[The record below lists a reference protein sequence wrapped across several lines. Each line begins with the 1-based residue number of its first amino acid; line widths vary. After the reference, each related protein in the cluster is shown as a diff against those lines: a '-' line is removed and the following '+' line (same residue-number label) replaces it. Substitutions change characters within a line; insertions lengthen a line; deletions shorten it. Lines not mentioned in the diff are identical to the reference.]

1 MSVVVSVEDAGPSR
15 KQLTIEVP
23 APAVEAEMQRVVAT
37 FNREIQLPG
46 FRRGKAPKQL
56 LLKRFR
62 QEIEKEV
69 VDRLLPRYWHQAE
82 AEAGIDSLLNPQVDD
97 VQLKPDEPLVFKAS
111 VDVRPEIELGEID
124 GIKLPDPSIEVTDEE
139 VDEMVED
146 LRRRQGDWVPVERS
160 SAQGDLVSLE
170 ITEVKDDA
178 ETEDAEKPRT
188 DTIAIEVGDPNVWEE
203 LSLAVTGL
211 KEGQEGTFSRTAEVE
226 GESVERKFSFQVTAV
241 KERELPEVNDELA
254 QAVGG
259 FDSVEEMRQEIR
271 HRMFHNKE
279 RGRFEERETALLER
293 LRELHPLDLP
303 EQVVG
308 RETERMLRNYAQR
321 LAGQGVDLETVDI
334 DWVKMRDDMVGRA
347 RESVHA
353 RLVLDAIAKDRGLE
367 ATEQELEAALSD
379 IARSQQATTAAVRQ
393 ALAEDGRLAEL
404 RAQLAQEKVV
414 RSLIGAE
421 QSGHEHPEDEAAETE
436 KKPAKAGA
444 KKKSAAKKEASTKE
458 ASKKTAAKKSP
469 AKKKTAKKSAA
480 KDADDEASDAAE
492 VDEDDAES

>member
-23 APAVEAEMQRVVAT
+23 APAVDAEMQRVITA
-37 FNREIQLPG
+37 FSREIQLPG

-62 QEIEKEV
+62 EEIEKEV

-82 AEAGIDSLLNPQVDD
+82 SEAGIDSLLNPQVDD

-111 VDVRPEIELGEID
+111 VDVRPEIELGDID

-160 SAQGDLVSLE
+160 AAQGDLVSLE
-170 ITEVKDDA
+170 ISEVKDD
-178 ETEDAEKPRT
+178 DAEKTEDDEAASEP
-188 DTIAIEVGDPNVWEE
+188 DTVAVEVGDPNVWEE

-211 KEGQEGTFSRTAEVE
+211 REGQESTFSRTAEVE
-226 GESVERKFSFQVTAV
+226 GESVERNFRFQVTAV
-241 KERELPEVNDELA
+241 KERELPEVDDELA
-254 QAVGG
+254 QSVGG
-259 FDSVEEMRQEIR
+259 FDSVDEMRQEIR

-293 LRELHPLDLP
+293 LREMHPLDLP

-308 RETERMLRNYAQR
+308 RETERLLRNYAQR
-321 LAGQGVDLETVDI
+321 LASQGVDLETVDI

-347 RESVHA
+347 REGVHA
-353 RLVLDAIAKDRGLE
+353 RLVLDAIAKDRGME

-379 IARSQQATTAAVRQ
+379 IARSQQASTAAVRQ

-404 RAQLAQEKVV
+404 RGQLAQEKVV
-414 RSLIGAE
+414 RRLIGAE
-421 QSGHEHPEDEAAETE
+421 EAEEEAAEEGQPETE
-436 KKPAKAGA
+436 
-444 KKKSAAKKEASTKE
+444 AA
-458 ASKKTAAKKSP
+458 
-469 AKKKTAKKSAA
+469 
-480 KDADDEASDAAE
+480 
-492 VDEDDAES
+492 

>member
-1 MSVVVSVEDAGPSR
+1 MSVVVSIEDAGPSR

-23 APAVEAEMQRVVAT
+23 APAVDAEMQRVLAM
-37 FNREIQLPG
+37 FSREIQLPG

-62 QEIEKEV
+62 EEIEKEV
-69 VDRLLPRYWHQAE
+69 VDRLMPRYWQQAE

-97 VQLKPDEPLVFKAS
+97 VELKDDKTLVFKAS
-111 VDVRPEIELGEID
+111 APVRPEIELGDID
-124 GIKLPDPSIEVTDEE
+124 GITLPDPSAEVTDEE

-160 SAQGDLVSLE
+160 AAQGDLVSLE

-178 ETEDAEKPRT
+178 AEGDEGEDAEGAGEP

-211 KEGQEGTFSRTAEVE
+211 EEGQESTFSRTTEVE
-226 GESVERKFSFQVTAV
+226 GESVERNFRFQVTAV
-241 KERELPEVNDELA
+241 KERELPEVDDELA
-254 QAVGG
+254 QSVGG
-259 FDSVEEMRQEIR
+259 FESVDEMRQEIR

-279 RGRFEERETALLER
+279 RERFEQRERALLER
-293 LRELHPLDLP
+293 LREMHPVDLP

-308 RETERMLRNYAQR
+308 QETERLLRNYAQR
-321 LAGQGVDLETVDI
+321 LASQGVDLETVDI

-347 RESVHA
+347 REGVHA

-379 IARSQQATTAAVRQ
+379 IARSQQASTAAVRQ
-393 ALAEDGRLAEL
+393 ALSEDGRLAEL
-404 RAQLAQEKVV
+404 RGQLAQEKVV
-414 RSLIGAE
+414 RRLIGAE
-421 QSGHEHPEDEAAETE
+421 AAEESEEAPAEAEAEAEAKKAEPKKAKPKKKAATPKKKAPKKNADEEAA
-436 KKPAKAGA
+436 KA
-444 KKKSAAKKEASTKE
+444 
-458 ASKKTAAKKSP
+458 P
-469 AKKKTAKKSAA
+469 
-480 KDADDEASDAAE
+480 E
-492 VDEDDAES
+492 VDEGDAES